1 MTQANKIIFSIM
13 TSFIPGLNVDLQMYV
28 WILGSQRKINRMNK
42 VLPSDHGDDSTHGST
57 GFNLQGL
64 TGKGKIGVGPTERNG
79 TITCQE

>member
-1 MTQANKIIFSIM
+1 
-13 TSFIPGLNVDLQMYV
+13 
-28 WILGSQRKINRMNK
+28 MNK

-64 TGKGKIGVGPTERNG
+64 TGKGKIEVGPTERNR